1 MSFTWIPIYSE
12 IAHKVLEFENR
23 QGELL
28 SLLGQMRSEGMKVIL
43 LNDRDTEGKAVPLAE
58 IDPFTFF
65 ASFNRTS
72 LVSGRQAILAKIK
85 TAWNLSSPVPDD
97 FDGIPI
103 VNAQNSWA
111 FAYLA
116 NREANDISILW
127 RAARAGVENQWRT
140 FDRALFDEALGVGQ
154 MGLAKLTMSLFWL
167 NPQGFLPCDKHT
179 QGYFKHRGI
188 VWENKTAAGYFSWL
202 EKAEASAGEN
212 FPQLSLDAY
221 ESGLVVEEAEIED
234 ETTGMVLREDSPAG
248 PRFVRFFGPVLDAVR
263 DLGGTGTPK
272 AVVEWIANHLGVSDA
287 ERNDTISS
295 GASRFKNQVNWARF
309 YLSEAGFIGSV
320 KRGVWMLTPE
330 GQKAKPSMLEALEIF
345 QRVQEKMDEESPEAL
360 EGGEVRM
367 PDGTTASGKY
377 WTWSAGAGGE
387 HWDEFYKNGIA
398 AIGWDGTSDLREF
411 KSKEEI
417 REKLLELWPSD
428 SSKKNDAHTCW
439 QFVHDVE
446 IGDIIFAKQGFTKVL
461 GYGVVEGEY
470 EFDEKRPQYK
480 HVRKVKW
487 LANGEW
493 EMPQGSK
500 MAMKTL
506 TDVTPYEDFVK
517 LIAGKVGLELGPGA
531 SKFVAVTTSSGIA
544 YWWLN
549 ANPKIWDFRTA
560 PVGSIQTYTSHN
572 EAGNKRQK
580 FKYFS
585 AIKLG
590 DILIGYITNPDKE
603 IVALCEVTKAL
614 HGPPGQEE
622 IEFRKIEQLA
632 EPVTWGELQAMPAL
646 AQCEPILSNQGSLFA
661 VTADEYD
668 AIRALI
674 DARNVGIQ
682 PPQIAPFTKADALAG
697 LFMSPE
703 ELDTILA
710 RLKRKKALIL
720 QGPPGVGKT
729 FIARRLAFA
738 LMGERDER
746 RVAMVQFHP
755 SYGYEDFVQGF
766 RPTRTGLERRDGVFH
781 QFARLARNDPDRDWF
796 FIIDEI
802 NRGNLAKIFG
812 ELLMLIESDK
822 RGPAHAIPLT
832 YSEGP
837 DETFHLPANLHFI
850 GTMNTADRSLAMVDY
865 ALRRRFAFMTLEP
878 ALDSPA
884 FTAWLKD
891 RSASDALIAR
901 IRAKVGSLNAV
912 IEKERDLG
920 PGFRIGHSFFCPPEG
935 HPPDEAWYREIIA
948 GEIQPLLEEYFDS
961 RECVEKLVAELLAE

>member
-28 SLLGQMRSEGMKVIL
+28 GLLGQMRLDGMKVIL
-43 LNDRDTEGKAVPLAE
+43 LNDRDAGGKVVPLAE

-72 LVSGRQAILAKIK
+72 SVSGRQAILGKIK
-85 TAWNLSSPVPDD
+85 TTWNLSSPVPDD

-103 VNAQNSWA
+103 ANAQNSWA

-116 NREANDISILW
+116 NREADDISTLW
-127 RAARAGVENQWRT
+127 RTARAGVENKWRT

-154 MGLAKLTMSLFWL
+154 MGLAKLTMSLFWI

-179 QGYFKHRGI
+179 QGYFKQRGI
-188 VWENKTAAGYFSWL
+188 VWESKTAAGYFSWL
-202 EKAEASAGEN
+202 EKAVASAGEN
-212 FPQLSLDAY
+212 FPQISLDAY
-221 ESGLVVEEAEIED
+221 ESGLVAEEAESEE
-234 ETTGMVLREDSPAG
+234 ETTGMVLREDSPSG
-248 PRFVRFFGPVLDAVR
+248 PRFVRFFGPVLDALR

-272 AVVEWIANHLGVSDA
+272 AVLEWVASHTGVT
-287 ERNDTISS
+287 EEKRNETMSS
-295 GASRFKNQVNWARF
+295 GASRFKNHVDWARF
-309 YLSEAGFIGSV
+309 YLSKAGLIGSV
-320 KRGVWMLTPE
+320 KRGVWVLTPE
-330 GQKAKPSMLEALEIF
+330 GQKAKPSMPEALEIF
-345 QRVQEKMDEESPEAL
+345 QRVQEKMDEESPETL
-360 EGGEVRM
+360 EGAEVQM

-398 AIGWDGTSDLREF
+398 AIGWDGTPDLREF
-411 KSKEEI
+411 KNKDEI
-417 REKLLELWPSD
+417 REKLLELWPAD

-446 IGDIIFAKQGFTKVL
+446 IGDVIFAKQGFTKLL

-470 EFDEKRPQYK
+470 EFDEKRTHYK

-487 LANGEW
+487 LGKGEW
-493 EMPQGSK
+493 EMPQESK

-506 TDVTPYEDFVK
+506 TDITPYEDFVK
-517 LIAGKVGLELGPGA
+517 LIAGKVGLELGPEP
-531 SKFVAVTTSSGIA
+531 SKSATVTTSPGIA

-560 PVGSIQTYTSHN
+560 PVGSVQTYSSHN
-572 EAGNKRQK
+572 EAGNKRQR

-585 AIKLG
+585 AVKPG
-590 DILIGYITNPDKE
+590 DILIGYVTTPDKE
-603 IVALCEVTKAL
+603 IVAVCEITKAL
-614 HGPPGQEE
+614 HGPPGQEK
-622 IEFRKIEQLA
+622 IEFRKTEQFA
-632 EPVTWGELQAMPAL
+632 EPVTWDELQAIPAL
-646 AQCEPILSNQGSLFA
+646 AQCEPIVSNQGSLFA
-661 VTADEYD
+661 VTADEYE

-682 PPQIAPFTKADALAG
+682 PPQIAPFTKDDALAG
-697 LFMSPE
+697 LFMSPD
-703 ELDTILA
+703 ELDTILS

-738 LMGERDER
+738 LMGKRDER

-865 ALRRRFAFMTLEP
+865 ALRRRFAFVTLEP

-884 FTAWLKD
+884 FAAWLRE
-891 RSASDALIAR
+891 RSASDELIAR
-901 IRAKVGSLNAV
+901 IRAKVGTLNAV

-920 PGFRIGHSFFCPPEG
+920 PGFRIGHSFFCPQEG
-935 HPPDEAWYREIIA
+935 HPPDEAWYREVIA

-961 RECVEKLVAELLAE
+961 RERVEKLVAELLAE

>member
-1 MSFTWIPIYSE
+1 M
-12 IAHKVLEFENR
+12 A
-23 QGELL
+23 
-28 SLLGQMRSEGMKVIL
+28 
-43 LNDRDTEGKAVPLAE
+43 
-58 IDPFTFF
+58 
-65 ASFNRTS
+65 
-72 LVSGRQAILAKIK
+72 
-85 TAWNLSSPVPDD
+85 
-97 FDGIPI
+97 
-103 VNAQNSWA
+103 
-111 FAYLA
+111 
-116 NREANDISILW
+116 
-127 RAARAGVENQWRT
+127 
-140 FDRALFDEALGVGQ
+140 
-154 MGLAKLTMSLFWL
+154 
-167 NPQGFLPCDKHT
+167 
-179 QGYFKHRGI
+179 
-188 VWENKTAAGYFSWL
+188 
-202 EKAEASAGEN
+202 
-212 FPQLSLDAY
+212 
-221 ESGLVVEEAEIED
+221 EEAEIEE
-234 ETTGMVLREDSPAG
+234 ETTGMVLREDSPSG
-248 PRFVRFFGPVLDAVR
+248 PRFVRFFGPVLDALR

-272 AVVEWIANHLGVSDA
+272 AVLEWVANHTGVTEE
-287 ERNDTISS
+287 ERNETMSS
-295 GASRFKNQVNWARF
+295 GASRFKNHVDWARF
-309 YLSEAGFIGSV
+309 YLSKAGLIGSV
-320 KRGVWMLTPE
+320 KRGVWVLTAE
-330 GQKAKPSMLEALEIF
+330 GQKAKPSMPEALEIF
-345 QRVQEKMDEESPEAL
+345 QRVQEKMDEESPETL

-387 HWDEFYKNGIA
+387 HWDEFYENGIA
-398 AIGWDGTSDLREF
+398 AIGWDGTPDLREF
-411 KSKEEI
+411 KSKDEI
-417 REKLLELWPSD
+417 REKLLELWPGD

-439 QFVHDVE
+439 QFVHDIE
-446 IGDIIFAKQGFTKVL
+446 IGDIIFAKQGFTKLL

-470 EFDEKRPQYK
+470 EFDEKRPHYK

-487 LANGEW
+487 LAKGEW
-493 EMPQGSK
+493 EMPQDSK

-506 TDVTPYEDFVK
+506 TDITPYEDFVK
-517 LIAGKVGLELGPGA
+517 LIAGKVGLELGTGA
-531 SKFVAVTTSSGIA
+531 SKAAAVTPAHGIA

-560 PVGSIQTYTSHN
+560 PVGSVQTYSSHN
-572 EAGNKRQK
+572 EAGNKRQR

-585 AIKLG
+585 AVKPG

-603 IVALCEVTKAL
+603 IVALCEITKAL
-614 HGPPGQEE
+614 HGPPGQEK
-622 IEFRKIEQLA
+622 IEFRKIEQFA
-632 EPVTWGELQAMPAL
+632 EPVTWDELQAVPAL

-697 LFMSPE
+697 LFMSSDQ
-703 ELDTILA
+703 LDATLA

-738 LMGERDER
+738 LMGKRDER

-865 ALRRRFAFMTLEP
+865 ALRRRFAFVTLEP

-884 FTAWLKD
+884 FAAWLKE
-891 RSASDALIAR
+891 RSASDELIAR

-920 PGFRIGHSFFCPPEG
+920 PGFRIGHSFFCPQKG
-935 HPPDEAWYREIIA
+935 HPPDEAWYREVIA

-961 RECVEKLVAELLAE
+961 RERVEKLVTELLAE

>member
-1 MSFTWIPIYSE
+1 
-12 IAHKVLEFENR
+12 
-23 QGELL
+23 
-28 SLLGQMRSEGMKVIL
+28 
-43 LNDRDTEGKAVPLAE
+43 
-58 IDPFTFF
+58 
-65 ASFNRTS
+65 
-72 LVSGRQAILAKIK
+72 
-85 TAWNLSSPVPDD
+85 
-97 FDGIPI
+97 
-103 VNAQNSWA
+103 
-111 FAYLA
+111 
-116 NREANDISILW
+116 
-127 RAARAGVENQWRT
+127 
-140 FDRALFDEALGVGQ
+140 

-167 NPQGFLPCDKHT
+167 NPRGFLPCDKHT
-179 QGYFKHRGI
+179 GAYFKERGI
-188 VWENKTAAGYFSWL
+188 VWESKTAAGYFSWL
-202 EKAEASAGEN
+202 EKAVASAGEN

-221 ESGLVVEEAEIED
+221 ESGLVPEEAEIEE
-234 ETTGMVLREDSPAG
+234 ETKGMVLREDSPAG
-248 PRFVRFFGPVLDAVR
+248 PRFVRFFGPVLDALR

-272 AVVEWIANHLGVSDA
+272 AVLEWVAKHTDVTEEEKN
-287 ERNDTISS
+287 ETMSS
-295 GASRFKNQVNWARF
+295 GASRFKNQVDWARF
-309 YLSEAGFIGSV
+309 YLSKAGLIGSA

-330 GQKAKPSMLEALEIF
+330 GQKAKPSMPEALEIF
-345 QRVQEKMDEESPEAL
+345 QRVQEKMDEESPETL
-360 EGGEVRM
+360 EGAEVRL
-367 PDGTTASGKY
+367 PDGTAASGKY

-387 HWDEFYKNGIA
+387 HWDEFYEDGIA

-417 REKLLELWPSD
+417 REKLLELWPGD
-428 SSKKNDAHTCW
+428 SSKKNDVHSCW
-439 QFVHDVE
+439 QFVHDIE
-446 IGDIIFAKQGFTKVL
+446 IGDIIFAKQGFTKLL

-470 EFDEKRPQYK
+470 EFDEKRPHYK

-487 LANGEW
+487 LAKGEW
-493 EMPQGSK
+493 EMPQDSK

-506 TDVTPYEDFVK
+506 TDITPYEDFVK

-531 SKFVAVTTSSGIA
+531 SKSATVTPSSGIA

-560 PVGSIQTYTSHN
+560 PVGSVQTYSSHN

-585 AIKLG
+585 AVKPG

-603 IVALCEVTKAL
+603 IVALCEITKAL
-614 HGPPGQEE
+614 HGPPGLEK
-622 IEFRKIEQLA
+622 IEFRKIEQFA
-632 EPVTWGELQAMPAL
+632 EPVTWDELQAMPAL

-661 VTADEYD
+661 VTADEYE

-682 PPQIAPFTKADALAG
+682 PPQIAPFTKDDALAG
-697 LFMSPE
+697 LFMSPD

-710 RLKRKKALIL
+710 RLKRKKAVIL

-738 LMGERDER
+738 LMGKRDER

-781 QFARLARNDPDRDWF
+781 QFARLARNDPDRDCF

-837 DETFHLPANLHFI
+837 DETFNLPANLHFI

-865 ALRRRFAFMTLEP
+865 ALRRRFAFVTLEP

-884 FTAWLKD
+884 FTAWLKE
-891 RSASDALIAR
+891 RGASDELIAR

-920 PGFRIGHSFFCPPEG
+920 PGFRIGHSFFCPQEG
-935 HPPDEAWYREIIA
+935 YPPDEAWYREIIA

-961 RECVEKLVAELLAE
+961 RERVEKLVAELLAE

>member
-28 SLLGQMRSEGMKVIL
+28 SLLGEMRSEGMKVIL
-43 LNDRDTEGKAVPLAE
+43 LNDRDVGGKVVPLAE

-72 LVSGRQAILAKIK
+72 SVSGRQAILAKIK

-103 VNAQNSWA
+103 ANAQNSWA

-140 FDRALFDEALGVGQ
+140 FDRALFDEALSVGQ

-179 QGYFKHRGI
+179 QAYFKQRGI
-188 VWENKTAAGYFSWL
+188 VWESKTAAGYFSWL
-202 EKAEASAGEN
+202 EKAVASAGEN

-221 ESGLVVEEAEIED
+221 ESGLVAEEAEIED

-248 PRFVRFFGPVLDAVR
+248 PRFVRFFGPVLDALR

-287 ERNDTISS
+287 ERNETMSS
-295 GASRFKNQVNWARF
+295 GTSRFKNQVDWARF
-309 YLSEAGFIGSV
+309 YLSKAGLIGSV

-330 GQKAKPSMLEALEIF
+330 GQDAKPSMPEALEIF
-345 QRVQEKMDEESPEAL
+345 QRVQEKMDEESPETL

-367 PDGTTASGKY
+367 PDGATASSKF

-411 KSKEEI
+411 NSKEEI
-417 REKLLELWPSD
+417 REKLLELWPGD

-446 IGDIIFAKQGFTKVL
+446 IGDIIFTKQGFTKLL

-470 EFDEKRPQYK
+470 EFDEKRPHYK

-487 LANGEW
+487 LAKGEW
-493 EMPQGSK
+493 EMPQDSK

-506 TDVTPYEDFVK
+506 TDITPYEDFVK

-531 SKFVAVTTSSGIA
+531 SKSATVTPSSGID

-549 ANPKIWDFRTA
+549 ANPKIWDFRTD
-560 PVGSIQTYTSHN
+560 PVGSVQTYTSHN

-585 AIKLG
+585 AVKPG

-603 IVALCEVTKAL
+603 IVALCEITKAL
-614 HGPPGQEE
+614 HGPPGQEK
-622 IEFRKIEQLA
+622 IEFRKIEQFA
-632 EPVTWGELQAMPAL
+632 EPVTWDELQAIPAL

-682 PPQIAPFTKADALAG
+682 PPQIAPFTKDDALAG
-697 LFMSPE
+697 LFMSPD
-703 ELDTILA
+703 ELDAILA

-738 LMGERDER
+738 LMGKRDER

-865 ALRRRFAFMTLEP
+865 ALRRRFAFVTLEP

-884 FTAWLKD
+884 FAAWLKE
-891 RSASDALIAR
+891 RSASDELIAR
-901 IRAKVGSLNAV
+901 IRAKVGTLNAV

-920 PGFRIGHSFFCPPEG
+920 PGFRIGHSFFCPQEG
-935 HPPDEAWYREIIA
+935 HPPDELWYREIIA

-961 RECVEKLVAELLAE
+961 RERVEKLVAELLAE